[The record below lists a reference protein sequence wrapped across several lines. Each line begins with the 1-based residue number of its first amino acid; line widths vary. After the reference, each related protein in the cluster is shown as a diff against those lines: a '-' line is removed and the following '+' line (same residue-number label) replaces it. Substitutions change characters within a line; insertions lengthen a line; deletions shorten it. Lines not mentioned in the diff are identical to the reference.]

1 MEIKPIIIMNKPKNW
16 NNLAFYQKIWIYRN
30 FMNKFHSQFVDK
42 INAKKI
48 VKKVC
53 KEEIEIPK
61 VIRILLNYN
70 DIRNEDINHNYLI
83 KASHGSKWNINIE
96 KDKKYNI
103 NEIVRQLKRWN
114 KLYNPIIEKQYGYLI
129 PKFFIEEKIE
139 DKYFGK
145 NGKAIVY
152 MIRCIYGKIVSISA
166 KYNGKT
172 NYYNNEWELR
182 VKPELDFDIEKPIY
196 FEKMK
201 RNAEKL
207 SSFFEFVRIDFYIDK
222 DDKIYFSEFTF
233 SPMGGMKVLPL
244 HLEYELSKYWY

>member
-1 MEIKPIIIMNKPKNW
+1 MESKSIIIMRKPKNW
-16 NNLAFYQKIWIYRN
+16 KQLAFYEKISIYRN

-48 VKKVC
+48 VKNLC
-53 KEEIEIPK
+53 NEEIEIP
-61 VIRILLNYN
+61 RIVKILKNYR
-70 DIRNEDINHNYLI
+70 DIEEKDIDKNYLI
-83 KASHGSKWNINIE
+83 KASHGSKWNINIQKE
-96 KDKKYNI
+96 NQYSKEQIINILKK
-103 NEIVRQLKRWN
+103 WN
-114 KLYNPIIEKQYGYLI
+114 KQYNPKIEKQYSYIL
-129 PKFFIEEKIE
+129 PQFFIEEKID

-166 KYNGKT
+166 KYNNRT
-172 NYYNNEWELR
+172 NYYNTEWELR
-182 VKPELDFDIEKPIY
+182 VTPELEINIEKPIY

-207 SSFFEFVRIDFYIDK
+207 STLFEFVRIDFYIDK

-233 SPMGGMKVLPL
+233 TPNNGMKTLPNN
-244 HLEYELSKYWY
+244 LEYTLSETWI